1 MKRVGYIYEKIYDI
15 KNIKKAIRKS
25 SEGKRNYRHVK
36 KILDNADH
44 YAHEIREMLI
54 NKTFTPIRPHH
65 RSVYDGANK
74 KERIIFKPRFYP
86 DHIIHWSL
94 LLQIEPIFMKSMY
107 QYNCGSVP
115 GRGTSYGQK
124 SLRRWIDNDYRGTKW
139 CLKLDVQK
147 FYPSIDNEV
156 LKGMFRRKIKD
167 NDCLWLIDS
176 IIDSTEGQPIG
187 YYTSQWFSN
196 FFLEGLDHFIKE
208 QLRIKYY
215 VRYVDDLIL
224 LDSNKRKLHRAR
236 KEIDNYLRSI
246 KLNLKDNWQV
256 FMVND
261 RAIDFLGFR
270 FFRNKTILRKR
281 NALRIKRRVNK
292 IAKKGY
298 LNEKDAR
305 AIISYWGWIKRSD
318 SYLFYHKYVKPV
330 VSIKLA
336 KKVVSKNDKI
346 RKDNKRGDFVAKLY
360 ANKRI

>member
-86 DHIIHWSL
+86 DHIIHWAL

-156 LKGMFRRKIKD
+156 LKGMFRRKIKE
-167 NDCLWLIDS
+167 NY
-176 IIDSTEGQPIG
+176 IG
-187 YYTSQWFSN
+187 
-196 FFLEGLDHFIKE
+196 
-208 QLRIKYY
+208 
-215 VRYVDDLIL
+215 
-224 LDSNKRKLHRAR
+224 
-236 KEIDNYLRSI
+236 
-246 KLNLKDNWQV
+246 
-256 FMVND
+256 
-261 RAIDFLGFR
+261 
-270 FFRNKTILRKR
+270 
-281 NALRIKRRVNK
+281 RV
-292 IAKKGY
+292 KK
-298 LNEKDAR
+298 
-305 AIISYWGWIKRSD
+305 
-318 SYLFYHKYVKPV
+318 
-330 VSIKLA
+330 
-336 KKVVSKNDKI
+336 
-346 RKDNKRGDFVAKLY
+346 
-360 ANKRI
+360 